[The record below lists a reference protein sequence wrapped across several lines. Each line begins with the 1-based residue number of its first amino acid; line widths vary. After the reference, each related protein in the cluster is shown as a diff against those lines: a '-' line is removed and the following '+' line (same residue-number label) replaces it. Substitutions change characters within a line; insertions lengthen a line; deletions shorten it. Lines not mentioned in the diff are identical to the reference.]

1 MFRRSRGTVPE
12 LAPSAAVAPEA
23 IASPV
28 EMALDTLGGVLRT
41 LAEFAFDQPELD
53 ATAFAVVAERWA
65 QHVLLAKP
73 SPNGVAGAGDSRRD
87 WAGVRNF
94 VADYCRGASSHSR
107 TVAGDLRQVVWVF
120 IQSLSHA
127 VAADRDTDGRVREQL
142 SRLEQ
147 LAQGPAT
154 SELKKEVL
162 AAVLS
167 VSQLLDQNRE
177 RHRAQLETLGAQVQA
192 LGTELASAR
201 RESETD
207 PLTQL
212 FNRRALDEHLVR
224 SVELHRAFGTDT
236 CLLLA
241 DIDRFKS
248 LNDQYGHVL
257 GDDILR
263 KTADVATRTFLRKGD
278 FVARFGGDEL
288 AVVLRETSATDA
300 HSLAERL
307 VRNVRAVDVQH
318 GGAKLSVTVSVG
330 VAAVA
335 AGHDVKGWIEA
346 TDRCLYRAKQ
356 DGRDRAVSA

>member
-1 MFRRSRGTVPE
+1 
-12 LAPSAAVAPEA
+12 
-23 IASPV
+23 
-28 EMALDTLGGVLRT
+28 
-41 LAEFAFDQPELD
+41 
-53 ATAFAVVAERWA
+53 
-65 QHVLLAKP
+65 
-73 SPNGVAGAGDSRRD
+73 
-87 WAGVRNF
+87 
-94 VADYCRGASSHSR
+94 
-107 TVAGDLRQVVWVF
+107 VF

-127 VAADRDTDGRVREQL
+127 VAADRETDGRVREQL

-147 LAQGPAT
+147 LAHSPAT
-154 SELKKEVL
+154 AELKREVL
-162 AAVLS
+162 ATVLS
-167 VSQLLDQNRE
+167 VSQLLDQSRE

-224 SVELHRAFGTDT
+224 SVELYRAFATES
-236 CLLLA
+236 CLLLV

-288 AVVLRETSATDA
+288 AVVLRETTVGDA
-300 HSLAERL
+300 QSLAERL
-307 VRNVRAVDVQH
+307 VRNVRAVEVQH
-318 GGAKLSVTVSVG
+318 GGAKIPITISAG

-335 AGHDVKGWIEA
+335 PGQDVKGWIEA
-346 TDRCLYRAKQ
+346 ADRGLYRAKQ
-356 DGRDRAVSA
+356 DGRDRAVSG

>member
-1 MFRRSRGTVPE
+1 MFRRSRGALTQP
-12 LAPSAAVAPEA
+12 APSPAVAPEA
-23 IASPV
+23 VASPV

-41 LAEFAFDQPELD
+41 LGEFAFDQPELD
-53 ATAFAVVAERWA
+53 AAAFTAVAERWA
-65 QHVLLAKP
+65 QHVLIAKP
-73 SPNGVAGAGDSRRD
+73 SPNGVAAAGDSRRD

-94 VADYCRGASSHSR
+94 VADYCRGASTHAR

-127 VAADRDTDGRVREQL
+127 VAADRETDGRVREQL

-147 LAQGPAT
+147 LAHSPAT
-154 SELKKEVL
+154 AELKREVL
-162 AAVLS
+162 ATVLS
-167 VSQLLDQNRE
+167 VSQLLDQSRE

-224 SVELHRAFGTDT
+224 SVELYRAFATES
-236 CLLLA
+236 CLLLV

-288 AVVLRETSATDA
+288 AVVLRETTVGDA
-300 HSLAERL
+300 QSLAERL
-307 VRNVRAVDVQH
+307 VRNVRAVEVQH
-318 GGAKLSVTVSVG
+318 GGAKIPITISAG

-335 AGHDVKGWIEA
+335 PGQDVKGWIEA
-346 TDRCLYRAKQ
+346 ADRGLYRAKQ
-356 DGRDRAVSA
+356 DGRDRAVSG